1 MRGLTEEKRKSIVT
15 KYCTETGL
23 SMRDLAKQEGV
34 SLHAVQNAI
43 NRFGTHYTLKDLPGR
58 GRKAGP
64 SNPELDKKICK
75 AFERKKEVSIRD
87 CAKKCGTSIG
97 MVQRAKARNSL
108 KTYKKQK
115 CPKRS
120 KNQAD
125 SVKTRAR
132 KLYDEILSKKKMCII
147 MDDETYVKL
156 DYKTLPGAQFYTV
169 KQGTDVPNSEKSIFC
184 EKFGK
189 KVLVWQAICQCG
201 MKSSPF
207 FTTASMNAEIYQ
219 KECLQKRVLPLIRKH
234 TGNTLFWPD
243 LASCHYARSILDWYS
258 KNNVE
263 FVQKAK
269 NPPNCPE
276 IRPIEKFWALMKGKL
291 RKKDNGADDLEKFK
305 KDWRNVSKTIDGTVV
320 QNLMSNIKTKVRV
333 LAKCAKN

>member
-1 MRGLTEEKRKSIVT
+1 MKGLSEEKRKTIVT
-15 KYCTETGL
+15 KYCSEPSLT
-23 SMRDLAKQEGV
+23 MRKLAKQEGV
-34 SLHAVQNAI
+34 SICAVQNAI
-43 NRFGTHYTLKDLPGR
+43 ARYGKHNTLRDLPGR
-58 GRKAGP
+58 GRKVGASKP
-64 SNPELDKKICK
+64 ALDKKICQQ
-75 AFERKKEVSIRD
+75 FERKKDMSVRD

-120 KNQAD
+120 KIQAE

-132 KLYDEILSKKKMCII
+132 KLYDEVLSKKNWCII
-147 MDDETYVKL
+147 MDDETYVKM

-169 KQGTDVPNSEKSIFC
+169 PQGTDVPNSEKSIFC

-207 FTTASMNAEIYQ
+207 FTFGNLNAEIYQ
-219 KECLQKRVLPLIRKH
+219 TECLQKRVLPLIRKH
-234 TGNTLFWPD
+234 KGQTLFWPD
-243 LASCHYARSILDWYS
+243 LASCHYARSVLEWYREMEV
-258 KNNVE
+258 N
-263 FVQKAK
+263 FVAKAM

-276 IRPIEKFWALMKGKL
+276 IRPIERYWALMKGKL
-291 RKKDNGADDLEKFK
+291 RKKDQGAVDINQFK
-305 KDWRNVSKTIDGTVV
+305 KDWINVSKTIDATVV
-320 QNLMSNIKTKVRV
+320 QNLMQGIKGKVRE
-333 LAKCAKN
+333 LSRSKDN